1 MQVLLRKISDFALF
15 CYGFSLLGHALA
27 DKREP
32 MPGSSTISLGAAL
45 SSSSP
50 SRKLRTAARKHSVL
64 CWCAS
69 PHAAVSNVS

>member
-1 MQVLLRKISDFALF
+1 MRVLLRKTCNLALF
-15 CYGFSLLGHALA
+15 YYGFSLLGHALA

-50 SRKLRTAARKHSVL
+50 SRNLRTAARKHSVL
-64 CWCAS
+64 CRCAS